1 MMDAFL
7 NMIKAQAS
15 ALDQGTGQPRLGIVS
30 SVDPSGY
37 TARVMLQPE
46 GVLSGW
52 LPVLSSWIGAG
63 WGLACPPSPGDQV
76 LVLAQEGDAE
86 HGIIAGRLW
95 SATQPPPAAPSG
107 ELWLVHKSGSFL
119 KLTNDGLV
127 SGNAKTWVLT
137 GDVHVTGSVVVSG
150 DVVAGGISLDS
161 HRHGGVKAGSDDTQG
176 PV

>member
-1 MMDAFL
+1 MDSFL
-7 NMIKAQAS
+7 NVVKAQAS
-15 ALDQGTGQPRLGIVS
+15 ALDQSAGQPRLGVVS

-37 TARVMLQPE
+37 TARVILQPE

-76 LVLAQEGDAE
+76 LVLPQEGDAE

-95 SATQPPPAAPSG
+95 SATQAPPPAPSG
-107 ELWLVHKSGSFL
+107 ELWLVHKSGSFV
-119 KLTNDGLV
+119 KLANDGSV

-137 GDVHVTGSVVVSG
+137 GDVHVTGNVVVSG

>member
-1 MMDAFL
+1 MDSFL
-7 NMIKAQAS
+7 NVMKAQAS
-15 ALDQGTGQPRLGIVS
+15 ALDQSAGQPRLGIVS

-37 TARVMLQPE
+37 TARVVLQPE
-46 GVLSGW
+46 GIVSGW

-76 LVLAQEGDAE
+76 LVLPQEGDAE

-95 SATQPPPAAPSG
+95 SAALSPPSAPCG
-107 ELWLVHKSGSFL
+107 EFWLVHKSGSFI
-119 KLTNDGLV
+119 KLVNDGSV
-127 SGNAKTWVLT
+127 SGSATAWTLT
-137 GDVHVTGSVVVSG
+137 GNVQVTGNVVVSG

>member
-1 MMDAFL
+1 MDSFL
-7 NMIKAQAS
+7 NVVKAQAS
-15 ALDQGTGQPRLGIVS
+15 ALDQSAGQPRLAVVS
-30 SVDPSGY
+30 SVDPAAY
-37 TARVMLQPE
+37 TARVILQPE
-46 GVLSGW
+46 GILSGW
-52 LPVLSSWIGAG
+52 LPILSSWIGAG

-76 LVLAQEGDAE
+76 LVLPQEGDAE

-95 SATQPPPAAPSG
+95 SATQAPPPAPAG
-107 ELWLVHKSGSFL
+107 ELWLVHKSGSFV
-119 KLTNDGLV
+119 KLVNDGSV
-127 SGNAKTWVLT
+127 SGSATAWVLT

>member
-1 MMDAFL
+1 MDSFL
-7 NMIKAQAS
+7 NMVKAQAS
-15 ALDQGTGQPRLGIVS
+15 ALDQSAGQPRLAVVS
-30 SVDPSGY
+30 SVDPAAY
-37 TARVMLQPE
+37 TARVVLQPE
-46 GVLSGW
+46 GILSGW

-76 LVLAQEGDAE
+76 LVLPQEGDAE

-95 SATQPPPAAPSG
+95 SATQAPPPAPSG

-119 KLTNDGLV
+119 KLVNDGSV
-127 SGNAKTWVLT
+127 SGSATAWVLT

-150 DVVAGGISLDS
+150 DVVAGGISLDL

>member
-1 MMDAFL
+1 MMDSFL
-7 NMIKAQAS
+7 NVVKAQAS
-15 ALDQGTGQPRLGIVS
+15 ALDQSAGQPRLGVVS

-37 TARVMLQPE
+37 TARVVLQPE

-76 LVLAQEGDAE
+76 LVLPQEGDAE

-95 SATQPPPAAPSG
+95 SATQPPPSVSSG
-107 ELWLVHKSGSFL
+107 ELWMVHKSGSFV
-119 KLTNDGLV
+119 KLTNDGSV
-127 SGNAKTWVLT
+127 SGNATSWVLT
-137 GDVHVTGSVVVSG
+137 GNVQITGNVVVSG

-161 HRHGGVKAGSDDTQG
+161 HRHGGVEAGSDDTQG

>member
-1 MMDAFL
+1 MMDSFL
-7 NMIKAQAS
+7 NVVKAQAS
-15 ALDQGTGQPRLGIVS
+15 ALDQSAGQPRLAVVS
-30 SVDPSGY
+30 SVDPAAY
-37 TARVMLQPE
+37 TARIILQPE

-76 LVLAQEGDAE
+76 LVLPQEGDAE

-95 SATQPPPAAPSG
+95 SATQAPPPAPSG
-107 ELWLVHKSGSFL
+107 ELWLVHKSGSFV
-119 KLTNDGLV
+119 KLVNDGSI
-127 SGNAKTWVLT
+127 SGSATAWVLT

>member
-1 MMDAFL
+1 MERFVNAMKSHA
-7 NMIKAQAS
+7 A
-15 ALDQGTGQPRLGIVS
+15 ALDRATGQARFGVVT
-30 SVDPSGY
+30 SVDPARSA
-37 TARVMLQPE
+37 ARVALQPE
-46 GVLSGW
+46 GVVTGW
-52 LPVLSSWIGAG
+52 LPVLSAWVGAG
-63 WGLACPPSPGDQV
+63 WGMACPPAPGDQV

-86 HGIIAGRLW
+86 HGIIAGCLW

-127 SGNAKTWVLT
+127 SGNAKAWVLT

>member
-1 MMDAFL
+1 MDSFL
-7 NMIKAQAS
+7 NVVKAQAS
-15 ALDQGTGQPRLGIVS
+15 ALDQSAGQPRLAVVS
-30 SVDPSGY
+30 SVDPAAY
-37 TARVMLQPE
+37 TARVILQPE
-46 GVLSGW
+46 GILSGW

-76 LVLAQEGDAE
+76 LVLPQEGDAE

-95 SATQPPPAAPSG
+95 SATQAPPPAPSG

-119 KLTNDGLV
+119 KLVNDGSV
-127 SGNAKTWVLT
+127 SGSATAWVLT

-161 HRHGGVKAGSDDTQG
+161 HRHSGVKAGSDDTQE